1 MNKNL
6 PNISLSSSDDAH
18 IEINGIK
25 IAAIQSYKIIS
36 RNNLKSFSF
45 SQANDEKPFFVTFSK
60 IQTLNSNL
68 NFEFSVLSDFNLA
81 IVKPKHQIIFCGCNW
96 VNITEST
103 SLEKPT
109 IQYFSLS
116 ATQKTTLKL

>member
-36 RNNLKSFSF
+36 RNNLKNF

-68 NFEFSVLSDFNLA
+68 NFEFSAFSHFN
-81 IVKPKHQIIFCGCNW
+81 
-96 VNITEST
+96 
-103 SLEKPT
+103 
-109 IQYFSLS
+109 
-116 ATQKTTLKL
+116 